1 MTAGD
6 ASAPSIAAEPL
17 QTSRPAAILSRIS
30 AIGAKLEERLDR
42 EREQVPLWLP
52 VGLGLG
58 VAAWF
63 RLPDARG
70 WTAFVLVAAAFA
82 IAPIALVPGT
92 RRGKAIAL
100 FALAATL
107 GCINIWSRAER
118 ASAPRLE
125 RERAVEFSAAVEAV
139 QPLPAEEKV
148 RLVLAPAGE
157 ALLPARLRV
166 NIDEKDRP
174 SGLEPGAK
182 VHLRAFLMP
191 PAPAAVPGAYDF
203 SRAAWFQGIGA
214 SGRTLGKIEVV
225 EPAGAQGWRAR
236 LAGWRQRLSAHI
248 RARLEGGE
256 GGVAAALASGDQG
269 GIPEEDADAMRRSGL
284 AHLLSVSGLHLT
296 AVVGFVMFA
305 TLKLLA
311 LSPTLALRYRLVLI
325 AAGAGALAGIAYT
338 LLTGAEV
345 PTVRSLIAALLILL
359 GIALGREALT
369 LRVVA
374 TGALVILI
382 LWPES
387 LPGPSFQLSFA
398 AITAIVALH
407 AHPRIHAWLARRDE
421 GLVRKAGRGLL
432 GLVLTGLAVEIA
444 LAPIA
449 LYHFHRTGLY
459 GAFAN
464 IVAIPLTTFVI
475 MPFEALALLLDTV
488 GLGAPFWWLTGQ
500 ALHFLL
506 VLARTAAEAPGAVFL
521 SPTIPNGAFA
531 LMVAGGLWICLW
543 RTRWRRWGLVPAAAG
558 ALWAFAASPPD
569 LLITGDGQH
578 LALRTPDGDLAI
590 LRGRAGDYVR
600 DLFSEAS
607 AMDQEL
613 VDLDL
618 IPGAAC
624 NPDFCAATLRKQGR
638 TWHILATRSDRLVD
652 FEPLSRACAAADIA
666 VSDRRLPATCRPRWL
681 KADRALLA
689 RTGGLAITLGDTPAV
704 ATVADQVGRHPWASS
719 GIARGADSR
728 PGRRH
733 PPFKR
738 GADGRYRERGERR

>member
-17 QTSRPAAILSRIS
+17 QTSRLAAFFRRLPGLGERI
-30 AIGAKLEERLDR
+30 EERLDR
-42 EREQVPLWLP
+42 EREQLPLWLP

-63 RLPDARG
+63 WLPDSRA
-70 WTAFVLVAAAFA
+70 WTAFALIAAGLA
-82 IAPIALVPGT
+82 IAPIALAPGT
-92 RRGKAIAL
+92 RRGKALAL

-107 GCINIWSRAER
+107 GCLNIWSRAER

-125 RERAVEFSAAVEAV
+125 RERAAEFSAQVEAV

-148 RLVLAPAGE
+148 RLLLRPVGE
-157 ALLPARLRV
+157 TRLPSRLRV

-174 SGLEPGAK
+174 AGLDPGARVK
-182 VHLRAFLMP
+182 LRAYLMP

-203 SRAAWFQGIGA
+203 SRTAWFQGIGA
-214 SGRTLGKIEVV
+214 TGRTLGKV
-225 EPAGAQGWRAR
+225 EIVAPAGAQGWRAR

-256 GGVAAALASGDQG
+256 GGIAAALATGDQG
-269 GIPEEDADAMRRSGL
+269 GIPEADAEAMRRSGL

-296 AVVGFVMFA
+296 AVVGVVMFA

-311 LSPTLALRYRLVLI
+311 LSPALALRYRLVLI
-325 AAGAGALAGIAYT
+325 AAAAGALAGIAYT

-345 PTVRSLIAALLILL
+345 PTVRSCIAALLILL

-374 TGALVILI
+374 AGALVILI

-407 AHPRIHAWLARRDE
+407 AHPRIHSWLARRDE
-421 GLVRKAGRGLL
+421 GLARKTGRVLL

-464 IVAIPLTTFVI
+464 IVAIPLTTFII
-475 MPFEALALLLDTV
+475 MPLEALALLLDLF

-500 ALHFLL
+500 ALHLLL

-521 SPTIPNGAFA
+521 SPAVPNIALA

-543 RTRWRRWGLVPAAAG
+543 RTGWRRWGLVPVAAG
-558 ALWAFAASPPD
+558 ALWAFATSPPD
-569 LLITGDGQH
+569 LLVTGDGRH

-624 NPDFCAATLRKQGR
+624 NPDFCAASLRKDGR
-638 TWHILATRSDRLVD
+638 IWHILATRSDRLVD
-652 FEPLSRACAAADIA
+652 FEPLTRACAAADIV
-666 VSDRRLPATCRPRWL
+666 VSNRRLPVTCRPRWL

-689 RTGGLAITLGDTPAV
+689 RTGGLAIALDDRPRV
-704 ATVADQVGRHPWASS
+704 ATVADQVGRHPWAY
-719 GIARGADSR
+719 AVNAKETREPHRRR
-728 PGRRH
+728 PAS
-733 PPFKR
+733 FKR
-738 GADGRYRERGERR
+738 GRGSEREEGPRP

>member
-6 ASAPSIAAEPL
+6 ASAPSIAVQPL
-17 QTSRPAAILSRIS
+17 QTSRLAALFGRLSGL
-30 AIGAKLEERLDR
+30 GAPIEERLDR

-58 VAAWF
+58 ITAWF
-63 RLPDARG
+63 WLPDSRA
-70 WTAFVLVAAAFA
+70 WTGFALVAASAA
-82 IAPIALVPGT
+82 IAPIALAPGT
-92 RRGKAIAL
+92 RWAKALAI

-125 RERAVEFSAAVEAV
+125 RERAAEFSASVEAV

-148 RLVLAPAGE
+148 RMLLVPIGE
-157 ALLPARLRV
+157 PRLPPRLRV

-174 SGLEPGAK
+174 AGLEPGAR
-182 VHLRAFLMP
+182 VHLRAYLMP

-203 SRAAWFQGIGA
+203 SRAAWFQRIGA
-214 SGRTLGKIEVV
+214 TGRALGKVEIV

-248 RARLEGGE
+248 RSRLEGGE
-256 GGVAAALASGDQG
+256 GGVAAALATGDQG
-269 GIPEEDADAMRRSGL
+269 GIPEEDAEAMRRSGL

-296 AVVGFVMFA
+296 AVVGFVMLA

-311 LSPTLALRYRLVLI
+311 LSPALALRYRLVLI
-325 AAGAGALAGIAYT
+325 AAGAGALAGVAYT

-345 PTVRSLIAALLILL
+345 PTVRSCIAALLILL

-421 GLVRKAGRGLL
+421 SFGRKVGRGVL

-475 MPFEALALLLDTV
+475 MPLEALALLLDLF
-488 GLGAPFWWLTGQ
+488 GLGAPLWWLTGH

-506 VLARTAAEAPGAVFL
+506 DLARTAAEAPGAVLL
-521 SPTIPNGAFA
+521 SPA
-531 LMVAGGLWICLW
+531 
-543 RTRWRRWGLVPAAAG
+543 VP
-558 ALWAFAASPPD
+558 
-569 LLITGDGQH
+569 
-578 LALRTPDGDLAI
+578 
-590 LRGRAGDYVR
+590 
-600 DLFSEAS
+600 
-607 AMDQEL
+607 
-613 VDLDL
+613 
-618 IPGAAC
+618 
-624 NPDFCAATLRKQGR
+624 
-638 TWHILATRSDRLVD
+638 
-652 FEPLSRACAAADIA
+652 
-666 VSDRRLPATCRPRWL
+666 
-681 KADRALLA
+681 
-689 RTGGLAITLGDTPAV
+689 
-704 ATVADQVGRHPWASS
+704 
-719 GIARGADSR
+719 
-728 PGRRH
+728 
-733 PPFKR
+733 
-738 GADGRYRERGERR
+738 